1 MLRRYSSPLR
11 QFQSFYHDNF
21 QSEPE
26 NLEQLSKE
34 KPTFRMLSIHSHN
47 GCNLACKGCNHN
59 SGVLG
64 PGSGLSIDSM
74 LRDLR
79 ILLPKI
85 HVWSHASVLGGEAL
99 LEPRTKE
106 ICKLLRDYYKG
117 ECYIKIFSNGILIP
131 HNTDW
136 ILDHMKDGGIF
147 RISMHLS
154 PMNKLGKKT
163 YQNVWDFI
171 DRAKSENIDM
181 KLLEISEPWDEW
193 WFDMLKWEDNKFYPY
208 EDGDIKKSFSHCTCP
223 NLQIYNGKLW
233 KCPSIAYLHETL
245 VSTGQIDDPIWQ
257 KYLSYKTTSVNAS
270 EEDLFAMAKE
280 VLKPHKICNMCPSNP
295 EWRKANKQLQG
306 VKKVVPSYDTV

>member
-106 ICKLLRDYYKG
+106 ICKLPRDYYKG
-117 ECYIKIFSNGILIP
+117 ECYIKIFS
-131 HNTDW
+131 
-136 ILDHMKDGGIF
+136 
-147 RISMHLS
+147 
-154 PMNKLGKKT
+154 
-163 YQNVWDFI
+163 
-171 DRAKSENIDM
+171 KSN
-181 KLLEISEPWDEW
+181 
-193 WFDMLKWEDNKFYPY
+193 
-208 EDGDIKKSFSHCTCP
+208 
-223 NLQIYNGKLW
+223 
-233 KCPSIAYLHETL
+233 
-245 VSTGQIDDPIWQ
+245 
-257 KYLSYKTTSVNAS
+257 
-270 EEDLFAMAKE
+270 KE
-280 VLKPHKICNMCPSNP
+280 VRHVERQSLT
-295 EWRKANKQLQG
+295 
-306 VKKVVPSYDTV
+306 KKLDMSKGKV